1 MKQNDRIKWLQLEK
15 ERDEETGNDSVTP
28 RLGNAK
34 RCWGR
39 TQRGQKSWE
48 GGERGELT
56 RSNSEVSGSQRS
68 SHSWIFDSGAETEM
82 NPKNTGF
89 VVLRA
94 EVVVESMR
102 QTSGFNH
109 YFCTVSI

>member
-1 MKQNDRIKWLQLEK
+1 
-15 ERDEETGNDSVTP
+15 
-28 RLGNAK
+28 
-34 RCWGR
+34 
-39 TQRGQKSWE
+39 
-48 GGERGELT
+48 
-56 RSNSEVSGSQRS
+56 
-68 SHSWIFDSGAETEM
+68 M